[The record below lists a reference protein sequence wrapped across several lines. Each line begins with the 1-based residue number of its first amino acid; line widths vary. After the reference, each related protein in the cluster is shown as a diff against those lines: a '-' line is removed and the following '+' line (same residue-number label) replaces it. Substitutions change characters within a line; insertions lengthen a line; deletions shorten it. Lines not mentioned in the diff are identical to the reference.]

1 MLVEPRILKS
11 SSQLHLTWFSGLAV
25 ESFTKKMID
34 NSTQAGFQF
43 TFYCDICQRAYQSH
57 FIQSKSARKAGF
69 LHGLEE
75 IANIGANL
83 GAYTDPRLAQVLRT
97 GADQMMHSQ
106 QQSGT
111 MSAAWHQEHD
121 AAVTTATNEARSV
134 FSQCPTC
141 KRWVCK
147 NDWNSNLHLCVQ
159 DAQAGKNNNVPQ
171 PASTT
176 SSIPSA
182 NTSPSTQQK
191 NTASTTDASTSPSV
205 KQTNSAEDPLSL
217 LKLRLARGEI
227 TVDEFERLK
236 HVLNET

>member
-1 MLVEPRILKS
+1 ML
-11 SSQLHLTWFSGLAV
+11 
-25 ESFTKKMID
+25 D
-34 NSTQAGFQF
+34 NSTPSGFQF
-43 TFYCDICQRAYQSH
+43 TFYCDICQQAYQSN

-97 GADQMMHSQ
+97 GADQMMRSQ
-106 QQSGT
+106 QQLGT

-121 AAVTTATNEARSV
+121 AAVTIATNEARNV

-147 NDWNSNLHLCVQ
+147 NDWDPNLHLCVQ
-159 DAQAGKNNNVPQ
+159 DAQAGKNNTSPH
-171 PASTT
+171 PGASTT
-176 SSIPSA
+176 SSVPSS
-182 NTSPSTQQK
+182 NTSPSNQQS
-191 NTASTTDASTSPSV
+191 NTTSAADASTSPSV
-205 KQTNSAEDPLSL
+205 KQTSSEDPLSL
-217 LKLRLARGEI
+217 LKLRLARGQI

-236 HVLNET
+236 QVLKET